1 MSFFEMTMLLCF
13 GMAWPTSIYKSI
25 KSKSTKG
32 KSVNFLFIILAGYL
46 AGILHKLLY
55 NFDFVIILYVIN
67 FLMVLTDIILYYRN
81 RRLEQINEC

>member
-32 KSVNFLFIILAGYL
+32 KSVNFLFIILLGYT
-46 AGILHKLLY
+46 AGILHKLIY
-55 NFDFVIILYVIN
+55 NLDFVIVLYVIN
-67 FLMVLTDIILYYRN
+67 FLMVFTDIILYYRN
-81 RRLEQINEC
+81 KRFEQVYKP

>member
-46 AGILHKLLY
+46 AGILHKLFY
-55 NFDFVIILYVIN
+55 NLDFVIVLYVIN